1 MSQAIITKYLGPTN
15 HRPSRIKATSWR
27 DSVTLPLDHALNAA
41 ENYRAAAQALCD
53 KINDGITP
61 RLRDAGAWKITTGGE
76 LPNEARDFV
85 FVIDWV
91 AKD

>member
-1 MSQAIITKYLGPTN
+1 
-15 HRPSRIKATSWR
+15 
-27 DSVTLPLDHALNAA
+27 VLDPVA
-41 ENYRAAAQALCD
+41 NYRAAAQALCD

-61 RLRDAGAWKITTGGE
+61 RLRDTGAWKITTGAE

-91 AKD
+91 VGD

>member
-53 KINDGITP
+53 KMNKEPDK
-61 RLRDAGAWKITTGGE
+61 DFGAWRITAGGE